1 MSNQK
6 DLAFVSQY
14 LEEISQSNQEG
25 GKIKCLGLHKPKP
38 VQKVVVDK
46 KDLELIMNEFD
57 LDKPAAEQA
66 FKENGMALNQTIK
79 ALLIKN

>member
-14 LEEISQSNQEG
+14 LEEISQSSQEG
-25 GKIKCLGLHKPKP
+25 GKIKCLSLRKPKP
-38 VQKVVVDK
+38 AQKVVVDK
-46 KDLELIMNEFD
+46 KELELVMNEFD
-57 LDKPAAEQA
+57 LDKAAAEQA
-66 FKENGMALNQTIK
+66 FKENALALNQTIK

>member
-25 GKIKCLGLHKPKP
+25 GKIKCLGLRKPKP

-57 LDKPAAEQA
+57 LDKPTAEQA
-66 FKENGMALNQTIK
+66 FKDNGMNLSQTIK
-79 ALLIKN
+79 ALLIN